1 MTHWQ
6 LFRLV
11 TCLYRPVWPDVGI
24 KKYPI
29 SPRSAQIVAVLVKN
43 HVFKKAQKVAE
54 ELGYFCKKICHQNF
68 QISPNLVSLAWTY
81 VGRNVLIFKPILH
94 MLQVQLI
101 EDIADEKCLRLRK
114 DFSRYS
120 IRGRGG
126 GELFSDFSSS
136 IKHCLSLHEWIIEGG
151 KFWKDFKWKKYFDH
165 FLLLLRFV
173 WSSRSC
179 CSEW

>member
-29 SPRSAQIVAVLVKN
+29 SPRSAQTVAVLVKN

-54 ELGYFCKKICHQNF
+54 ELGYFCKKNCHQNF

-81 VGRNVLIFKPILH
+81 LGRNVLIFKPILH
-94 MLQVQLI
+94 ILQVQLI

-120 IRGRGG
+120 IRGREGG
-126 GELFSDFSSS
+126 GTFQWFF
-136 IKHCLSLHEWIIEGG
+136 IKHQAVSVSSRTNHWGG
-151 KFWKDFKWKKYFDH
+151 KILKRFWMKKIFRP
-165 FLLLLRFV
+165 FFV
-173 WSSRSC
+173 ALAFC
-179 CSEW
+179 VKQ